1 MLGEQFGTFMIAMV
15 DTVLAGQISKEATAA
30 VGTAAYMGWFFM
42 VAFQLLAIGSAALVA
57 RLFGE
62 RKIETAERALN
73 QAVLSAAVLGA
84 ILSIAV
90 YNAAPLLA
98 GALMQT
104 QVSYELCVT
113 YLRIDALGFLLAS
126 VHYIGAAVLRGGGD
140 TRTPMAVMLIVNVI
154 NVFLSLALVYGW
166 FGPELGVLGI
176 AIGTVVAKSVGGLL
190 MCGVLAAG
198 KLGLRLRLSLLRP
211 DFALIWRMARIGL
224 PSFAEAMVMWWA
236 NFFFMMII
244 GRKIAAGDLAT
255 VNLST
260 HMIAIRLE
268 GITYL
273 PAMAWMTASATI
285 IGQYLGAGQP
295 DKARRAGHIAAFQG
309 AMLTTGVGVVFFLF
323 ADAIFAGMTRDP
335 QVREVGVPAFRIMAL
350 IQPFLAMGIIYSG
363 SLRGAGDTR
372 WPMVITFFTSVCI
385 RLPGAY
391 IGGVLLDGGLI
402 GAWCGM
408 WADNIIRFLLML
420 TRYTFGGWQRIKV

>member
-62 RKIETAERALN
+62 RKIKTAERALN

-104 QVSYELCVT
+104 QVSYDLCVT

-224 PSFAEAMVMWWA
+224 PSFAEAMVMWSA
-236 NFFFMMII
+236 NLVFMIFINMT
-244 GRKIAAGDLAT
+244 AAGDAAT
-255 VNLST
+255 VNYSA
-260 HMIAIRLE
+260 HIIAIRLE

-273 PAMAWMTASATI
+273 PAMAWMTASATM

-295 DKARRAGHIAAFQG
+295 EKARRVGHIAALQG
-309 AMLTTGVGVVFFLF
+309 AALTTGVGIIFFLF
-323 ADAIFAGMTRDP
+323 AEPIFAGMTSEHA
-335 QVREVGVPAFRIMAL
+335 VRAVGAPAFKIMAL
-350 IQPFLAMGIIYSG
+350 VQPFLAMGIIYGG

-391 IGGVLLDGGLI
+391 IGGVVLDGGLI

-420 TRYTFGGWQRIKV
+420 GRYLHGGWRRVKV